1 MKSQQVWQQLNKG
14 SFAVLGYETPGGEP
28 RSSGV
33 VFKALNKRLYVA
45 VGPSSWKA
53 RHIADNPHVSV
64 TVTVHRGGILAL
76 IFPIPPA
83 TISFHA
89 RAMVH
94 PAGSVDLGAL
104 SGELESLVP
113 PERRGDAVILELIP
127 EGRFLTYGLGV
138 SLMDMRKP
146 EVAEAVVPIA
156 A

>member
-1 MKSQQVWQQLNKG
+1 MNSQQVWQQLNKA

-33 VFKALNKRLYVA
+33 VFKAVNRRLYVA

-53 RHIADNPHVSV
+53 RHIADNPRVSV
-64 TVTVHRGGILAL
+64 TVTVRRGGILAL

-89 RAMVH
+89 RAIVH
-94 PAGSVDLGAL
+94 PAGSVDLGAI
-104 SGELESLVP
+104 SRELESLVP
-113 PERRGDAVILELIP
+113 VDRRSDAVVVELIP

-138 SLMDMRKP
+138 SLTDMRKP

>member
-1 MKSQQVWQQLNKG
+1 MTGPQVWQQLSRA

-33 VFKALNKRLYVA
+33 VFKAVNKRLYVA
-45 VGPSSWKA
+45 VGPDSWKA
-53 RHIADNPHVSV
+53 RHIAHNPHVSV
-64 TVTVHRGGILAL
+64 TVTVRRGGILAL

-89 RAMVH
+89 QAIVH
-94 PAGSVDLGAL
+94 SAGSIDLGML
-104 SGELESLVP
+104 SKELESLVP
-113 PERRGDAVILELIP
+113 AERREAAVIIEVIP
-127 EGRFLTYGLGV
+127 EGRFVTYGLGV
-138 SLMDMRKP
+138 SLSDMRKP